1 MDKEQDNVNLVDP
14 NLALRVFAYK
24 DLSKA
29 TKSFSKSELLGSSGF
44 GAVYK
49 GTLPSGALVAVKRM
63 RTESKHGKESF
74 QAEVTSLSH
83 IRHRNLVQLK
93 GWCHK
98 DEQLLLVYDYM
109 CRGSLD
115 QWLFKFPNRNGE
127 GSLPH
132 EALPLMLRHSIL
144 RGVAAALSY
153 LHEECPQCVLHRD
166 IKSSNILLDGEW
178 NAYLGDFGLAR
189 VIDHHKMER
198 TTMMAGTFGY
208 MAPEM
213 LRTGKATKE
222 SDVYSFGVLMLE
234 VVCGRRPLEDLSAI
248 ERGDGILVDRV
259 WQAHE
264 TGNFLQ
270 VADLRLRTFPPLE
283 KSGSYRE
290 TESQEES
297 QILVTGNDV
306 SPDVEL
312 STGDYATED
321 KKMVANLL
329 HLGLLCCNPNPEDRP
344 SIRLVSQLLQVSA
357 VDMEMGLPPLSDSK
371 PHACYSRRGLSE
383 EASSIWSSSNGLG
396 NVQEAAQGSSQSTPT
411 PPSSIVSSHEPAN
424 NMLTSFAAPDSSV
437 FLGR

>member
-1 MDKEQDNVNLVDP
+1 
-14 NLALRVFAYK
+14 
-24 DLSKA
+24 
-29 TKSFSKSELLGSSGF
+29 
-44 GAVYK
+44 
-49 GTLPSGALVAVKRM
+49 
-63 RTESKHGKESF
+63 
-74 QAEVTSLSH
+74 
-83 IRHRNLVQLK
+83 
-93 GWCHK
+93 
-98 DEQLLLVYDYM
+98 
-109 CRGSLD
+109 
-115 QWLFKFPNRNGE
+115 
-127 GSLPH
+127 
-132 EALPLMLRHSIL
+132 
-144 RGVAAALSY
+144 
-153 LHEECPQCVLHRD
+153 
-166 IKSSNILLDGEW
+166 
-178 NAYLGDFGLAR
+178 
-189 VIDHHKMER
+189 
-198 TTMMAGTFGY
+198 MMAGTFGY

-213 LRTGKATKE
+213 PRTGKATKE

-248 ERGDGILVDRV
+248 EKGDGILVDRV

-264 TGNFLQ
+264 TGNILQ

-371 PHACYSRRGLSE
+371 PHARYSRRGLSE

-396 NVQEAAQGSSQSTPT
+396 NVQEAAQGSSQSTLHPHH
-411 PPSSIVSSHEPAN
+411 PLLFRPMSLPIIC
-424 NMLTSFAAPDSSV
+424 
-437 FLGR
+437 